1 MTAIPS
7 PSQAVW
13 YLGPLPIRAYS
24 LLMLLAV
31 AVGIWITQRRWTARG
46 GERGLVGDIATWAVP
61 FGLIGARIYHL
72 ATDWQRYFGPGQ
84 NPLRAFAIWEGGISI
99 WGAVAGGALG
109 AWLACRRRGI
119 PLRDFADAVAPGIA
133 LGQAIARWG
142 NWFNQELYGRPT
154 TLPWALEIDPAHRPP
169 GMESTA
175 TYHPA
180 FLYESLWNLG
190 VLGLVLWAER
200 RFRLDRGRVFALYAA
215 AYTTGRA
222 WIEWLRMDPAPL
234 VLGLRFNVWTALLV
248 LGAAVAYLT
257 ATRSFRATGPAGRTG
272 RPSSAG

>member
-13 YLGPLPIRAYS
+13 HLGPLPIRAYS
-24 LLMLLAV
+24 LLMVLAV
-31 AVGIWITQRRWTARG
+31 VVGIWVTRRRWIARG
-46 GERGLVGDIATWAVP
+46 GEPGTVGDIATWAVP
-61 FGLIGARIYHL
+61 FGVIGARIYHL
-72 ATDWQRYFGPGQ
+72 ATDWQQYFGPGKD
-84 NPLRAFAIWEGGISI
+84 PLRAFAIWEGGISI

-133 LGQAIARWG
+133 FGQAIARWG
-142 NWFNQELYGRPT
+142 NWFNQELYGGPT

-169 GMESTA
+169 GLESTP

-190 VLGLVLWAER
+190 VAGLVLWAER

-215 AYTTGRA
+215 AYTAGRA
-222 WIEWLRMDPAPL
+222 WIEWLRVDPAPL

-248 LGAAVAYLT
+248 FCAAIAYLVCGGY
-257 ATRSFRATGPAGRTG
+257 RKRRPEPGKVDRRGR
-272 RPSSAG
+272 